1 MDTQTL
7 IDEVIALPVEQRSQV
22 VELILASLNP
32 PNSDIDAQWIKVAK
46 KRLAEMEYDKSQS
59 INSDEVFAKIFK
71 RLE

>member
-46 KRLAEMEYDKSQS
+46 KRLAEMESDKSQS

>member
-22 VELILASLNP
+22 VESILASLNQ
-32 PNSDIDAQWIKVAK
+32 PNSDIDKQWIKVAK
-46 KRLAEMEYDKSQS
+46 KRLAEMESDKSQT